1 MIILLIMLLV
11 EVSAVAILYQT
22 IKIEPRTVWL
32 GFWTI
37 AAVVIGVLL
46 VNGLLF
52 LLAKKLA
59 WLWLTNSLQI
69 AGAIITGL
77 FLLFSLIFNFYG
89 AYYSWQLWRK
99 RYHTL
104 ANLLLPF
111 FMVMFGLL
119 QFCWPLFIK
128 NGSLY
133 IVSLGMIFL
142 ANYFL
147 ATFLIFLAGAIVYAH
162 LTKRLDS
169 AYYVVLGAGLIGGHK
184 VSKQLGNRI
193 QSAVDAGEADYAQ
206 HKRYPIIVFSG
217 GKGGADH
224 PSEAQAMQAYA
235 VEKLG
240 YPAEFT
246 MLEDKSTTTREN
258 MIFSIE
264 KIQEHSQDLVNH
276 FVFFT
281 SEYHVFRA
289 VIQAHSLRIDVQG
302 YGSYTP
308 RYFRS
313 KAFIREYVAM
323 LNMYRRGHAI
333 VIGMALMLL
342 VMNFIFN
349 LFG

>member
-11 EVSAVAILYQT
+11 EVIAVIILYRT

-59 WLWLTNSLQI
+59 WLWLANSLQI

-128 NGSLY
+128 NGSLD

-142 ANYFL
+142 ANYFFT
-147 ATFLIFLAGAIVYAH
+147 TFLIFLAGAIVYAH

-193 QSAVDAGEADYAQ
+193 KLAVDAAKAYVVRHQ
-206 HKRYPIIVFSG
+206 RYPIIIFSG

-235 VEKLG
+235 VEKFG
-240 YPAEFT
+240 YPVEFT
-246 MLEDKSTTTREN
+246 MLEDQSTTTREN
-258 MIFSIE
+258 MRFSIQ
-264 KIQEHSQDLVNH
+264 KIQAHSQGRVHH

-308 RYFRS
+308 RHFRFN
-313 KAFIREYVAM
+313 AFIREYVAM
-323 LNMYRRGHAI
+323 LNMYRRGQAI
-333 VIGMALMLL
+333 VIGITLL
-342 VMNFIFN
+342 LIWMQLVT
-349 LFG
+349 